1 MPKKAHG
8 LGRGLDALLPEDESQ
23 DLTGVQMIDIGR
35 IDPNLDQP
43 RKAFSQESISLLAQS
58 ISTQGI
64 LQPILVVKG
73 NKDRFTIVAGERRW
87 RAAREAGLTEVPC
100 LIREMLMEADYFE
113 RPVADIRTLGYFIN
127 TLIIFLGFLALS
139 RSLLRF
145 FTKRD
150 EADFIST
157 VLSLGFFIVSLL
169 YILTDAGIDMHSS
182 RYFAWGFCGFSVLII
197 RNREDMGALFGVDKR
212 RFSLAVLLLSLVSF
226 AFRIVPAFT
235 TPIPDMKERRLEA
248 FLESNGLEAG
258 YASFWNAS
266 STTVLSKNRVRVRAV
281 TAGQGNPYN
290 LQQYKWFCKNEWYG
304 EKSSFVVAAEDDSFG
319 ITPECV
325 VGSLG
330 EADRM
335 LYFEDFTILIY
346 ERDISQ
352 DLVNGIS
359 DGILKAAELYSNE
372 YADPTS
378 DRKYILRP
386 GAVLYG
392 PYDAIESGEY
402 ILTYFGE
409 NLRLLTVD
417 VYSNTGGFLEL
428 KQLSAADDRLEYAV
442 TVPLS
447 LPDIELRE
455 YNQTQEPIVFDRITI
470 RNLE

>member
-1 MPKKAHG
+1 M
-8 LGRGLDALLPEDESQ
+8 
-23 DLTGVQMIDIGR
+23 
-35 IDPNLDQP
+35 
-43 RKAFSQESISLLAQS
+43 
-58 ISTQGI
+58 TQ
-64 LQPILVVKG
+64 
-73 NKDRFTIVAGERRW
+73 VAEQGWE
-87 RAAREAGLTEVPC
+87 C
-100 LIREMLMEADYFE
+100 
-113 RPVADIRTLGYFIN
+113 
-127 TLIIFLGFLALS
+127 
-139 RSLLRF
+139 
-145 FTKRD
+145 
-150 EADFIST
+150 
-157 VLSLGFFIVSLL
+157 
-169 YILTDAGIDMHSS
+169 
-182 RYFAWGFCGFSVLII
+182 
-197 RNREDMGALFGVDKR
+197 
-212 RFSLAVLLLSLVSF
+212 AVLLLSLVSF
-226 AFRIVPAFT
+226 AFRILPAFT
-235 TPIPDMKERRLEA
+235 TQIPDMKERRLEA